1 MICVCLLQAFLEN
14 TFGQNIVELLC
25 TLTKHA
31 NQELLLGFF
40 VINTERNLRLLELM
54 LTYVRFYM
62 FASTVLTVFNN
73 FKVSFFLLILKELF
87 HSFSHA

>member
-25 TLTKHA
+25 TLTKRA
-31 NQELLLGFF
+31 NQEFF

-54 LTYVRFYM
+54 LTYVRFYT